1 METAQS
7 GNQISLGPKLRQ
19 AREGRGLSINDAA
32 QALRLSP
39 RIVSALE
46 EDAYEHLPG
55 PTYVRGYLRNYAQF
69 LGLSPQPLVD
79 AYNNSPQA
87 AQRTDMTSPA
97 PVRQITSSDILVR
110 LGTVAVAV
118 IVFGLAALWWSGHEA
133 ANLNR
138 LVPARTAPQPAGND
152 ASAPEQLEPS
162 AAVRAPEQAPAPPPA
177 QDKPSESLEPAAAPA
192 EEPEA
197 PTPTPT
203 AAVSPAAPEVED
215 APVATTATD
224 TSPPDSNEP
233 LARLVLYVHDD
244 SWADVRDA
252 QQRRLLYET
261 IPAGRVVTVE
271 GAAPLSVFLGNVEG
285 VTVEFNGKVY
295 DAMRYKRGQVARFT
309 LGSPQ
314 G

>member
-7 GNQISLGPKLRQ
+7 GNQVSVGPKLRQ
-19 AREGRGLSINDAA
+19 AREGRGLSVNDAA

-46 EDAYEHLPG
+46 EDAYERLPG

-138 LVPARTAPQPAGND
+138 FVPTRTAPQPAASD
-152 ASAPEQLEPS
+152 ASAPEQPEPS
-162 AAVRAPEQAPAPPPA
+162 AAVKAPEQAPAPPT
-177 QDKPSESLEPAAAPA
+177 QEPSESVKPAVTPA
-192 EEPEA
+192 EAPEA
-197 PTPTPT
+197 PTAAPT
-203 AAVSPAAPEVED
+203 AAAAPQAAPDAEDTPAA
-215 APVATTATD
+215 TSATD
-224 TSPPDSNEP
+224 TPPPDANEP